1 MSEVS
6 TVHEELVSALKKQV
20 TLLERTN
27 GDLRDTLKLREGDL
41 QRQHQIEKELR
52 EKLAKT
58 EAELSEVGLQMQAA
72 VDNYNDAFSADAS
85 TFAYVKSMLIEE
97 GNTYQLPDE
106 LLRKHAD
113 VFAALHKLFD
123 AAVDLAKKNDF
134 QLTAA
139 LARLKEL
146 EQHPTSANTDNSNND
161 KQKHGC
167 G

>member
-1 MSEVS
+1 MSEA
-6 TVHEELVSALKKQV
+6 TVQAELVAVLQKQV

-41 QRQHQIEKELR
+41 QRHHQIEKELR
-52 EKLAKT
+52 EKLARV

-72 VDNYNDAFSADAS
+72 VDNYNDAVAADAS
-85 TFAYVKSMLIEE
+85 TFAYVKSVLIEE

-123 AAVDLAKKNDF
+123 AAIDVAKRNDF
-134 QLTAA
+134 QLTTA
-139 LARLKEL
+139 LTRLKEL
-146 EQHPTSANTDNSNND
+146 EKTDNND
-161 KQKHGC
+161 KHGC